1 MAVLVFAQLGNN
13 AMPTEGGQRGSQWL
27 NTCSTQKT
35 GLEINVR
42 APLYQNHAD
51 DDGVDGDGGE
61 DDDDVDDKDRG

>member
-1 MAVLVFAQLGNN
+1 MPSWATTPCQPREANEAVAQHLFNPKN
-13 AMPTEGGQRGSQWL
+13 RM
-27 NTCSTQKT
+27 
-35 GLEINVR
+35 EINVR